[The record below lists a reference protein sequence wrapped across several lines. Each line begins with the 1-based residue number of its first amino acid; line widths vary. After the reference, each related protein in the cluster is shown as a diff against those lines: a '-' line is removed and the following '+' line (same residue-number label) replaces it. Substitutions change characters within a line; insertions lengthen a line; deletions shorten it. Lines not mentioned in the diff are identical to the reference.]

1 MIYRFEMLLRKA
13 RLWLSRSEWM
23 IRLLGLAKSKEMA
36 SAPGLVIIQIDGLS
50 HTQLSRAL
58 EKGNMPFLFNILKR
72 ERYRLHTHYSGMP
85 SSTPAVQG
93 ELFYGVKCATPAF
106 SFMDRKT
113 GQIIRMFDPASAAGV
128 EHKLD
133 EKGESLL
140 KGGSSYCD
148 IYTGG
153 AEESHFCPS
162 SLGWGAVLRAANPL
176 ALGFFVLS
184 NAYSFV
190 RTAVLLVI
198 EFFLAI
204 VDCIRGLIDGRDLVK
219 ELKFVLTRVGICIL
233 LRELITIGAKIDIAR
248 GLPAVH
254 LNFVGY
260 DEQAH
265 RRGPSSL
272 FAHWALKGID
282 DSIARIWR
290 AAKRSARRDYDV
302 WVYSD
307 HGQEETLPYPKEHG
321 RTVEEA
327 VAEVFDRFE
336 DERTDVRPG
345 GLRGIQSQRVRLLGG
360 KRIQKLLAVHSE
372 AEQEPKS
379 SQFAMTAM
387 GPLGMV
393 YTSRELVPA
402 ARDNIA
408 SQLVESAKIPLVLAT
423 DGPARLRAWTEE
435 GEFVLPEQNE
445 KILGSDH
452 PFLEE
457 VTRDLIELCQHPNAG
472 EFVICGW
479 RTNST
484 PYSFPIENGSHAGPG
499 SEETKAFAL
508 LPADTPLAER
518 DRDYLRPMDLRHAAF
533 HVLGRSEIKILT
545 EPNRKPAAG
554 QTLRLMTYNVHSCV
568 GMDGRISPER
578 IARVIAQHAPDIVAI
593 QELDVGT
600 SRANG
605 VDQAHLI
612 ARNLQMEFHF
622 HPSIRMEKG
631 LYGNAILTRFP
642 MRLVKAGKL
651 PGLPNKPHIEPRGV
665 LWAAIDVDG
674 TEIQFFNTHLGLRP
688 RERLVQAQALLD
700 DDWLGHPD
708 CHEPVIL
715 CGDFNALPSWP
726 VCLRLRGRLHDAQ
739 IALNGYRQ
747 KNTWFGRYPCACID
761 HVFVDP
767 SIEVADIEVP
777 NTELTRVAS
786 DHLPLIADVRIPQP
800 SIPPA

>member
-13 RLWLSRSEWM
+13 HLWLGRSEWM

-36 SAPGLVIIQIDGLS
+36 SAPGLVMIQIDGLS

-58 EKGNMPFLFNILKR
+58 EKGNMPFLSNILKR
-72 ERYRLHTHYSGMP
+72 ERYRLHTLYSGMP

-106 SFMDRKT
+106 SFMDRKS
-113 GQIIRMFDPASAAGV
+113 GQIIRMFDPASAARV
-128 EHKLD
+128 EHKLE
-133 EKGESLL
+133 EKGEPLL
-140 KGGSSYCD
+140 KGGSSYCN

-176 ALGFFVLS
+176 GLGFFILS

-204 VDCIRGLIDGRDLVK
+204 VDCIRGLINGRDLVK
-219 ELKFVLTRVGICIL
+219 ELKFVPTRVGICIL

-254 LNFVGY
+254 LNFIGY

-265 RRGPSSL
+265 RRGPSSI

-290 AAKRSARRDYDV
+290 AAKRLARRDYDV

-307 HGQEETLPYPKEHG
+307 HGQEETLPYSREYG

-327 VAEVFDRFE
+327 VADVFEHLE
-336 DERTDVRPG
+336 DERTDVRLG

-360 KRIQKLLAVHSE
+360 KRIQKLFAVHSE
-372 AEQEPKS
+372 AEEKPKS
-379 SQFAMTAM
+379 LQFAMTAM

-402 ARDNIA
+402 ARDRIA
-408 SQLVESAKIPLVLAT
+408 RQLVESAKIPLVLAT
-423 DGPARLRAWTEE
+423 DGPARLLAWTEE

-445 KILGSDH
+445 EILGPDH

-457 VTRDLIELCQHPNAG
+457 VTRDLIELCQHPDAG

-479 RTNST
+479 RTNAT
-484 PYSFPIENGSHAGPG
+484 PYSFPTENGSHAGPG

-508 LPADTPLAER
+508 LPADTPFAER

-533 HVLGRSEIKILT
+533 HVLGRSEIKISG
-545 EPNRKPAAG
+545 EPRRKTAVG
-554 QTLRLMTYNVHSCV
+554 QTIRIMTYNVHSCI
-568 GMDGRISPER
+568 GMDGKVLPER
-578 IARVIAQHAPDIVAI
+578 IARVIAQHAPDVVAL

-605 VDQAHLI
+605 LNQAHFI
-612 ARNLQMEFHF
+612 ARHLQMEFHF
-622 HPSIRMEKG
+622 HPSLRMEKG
-631 LYGNAILTRFP
+631 LYGNAILTNFP
-642 MRLVKAGKL
+642 MGLVRADKL
-651 PGLPNKPHIEPRGV
+651 PMPPNKPHLEPRGA
-665 LWAAIDVDG
+665 LWAAIEVNG
-674 TEIQFFNTHLGLRP
+674 TEIQFLNTHLGLRP
-688 RERLVQAQALLD
+688 SERRLQADALLD
-700 DDWLGHPD
+700 AGWLGHPD
-708 CHEPVIL
+708 CREPVIL

-726 VCLRLRGRLHDAQ
+726 VCLRLRGRLQDAQ
-739 IALNGYRQ
+739 IKLNNHRPR
-747 KNTWFGRYPCACID
+747 NTWFGRYPCARID

-800 SIPPA
+800 SIP